1 MMNPQSTHLEE
12 LVRRD
17 VDTLRERVQ
26 RMGTLVIRALEEAMA
41 ALVQRDRARA
51 YGVVLRDHEIDALED
66 HVDRL
71 CQEFLVRHIPVAA
84 QLRFVLSVIKIN
96 AELERI
102 GDYAE
107 SIARRAVDLAVQPPH
122 PAYPRL
128 VEMARLALRMLG
140 QAVDSFLREDVTLAR
155 ATMDLDRD
163 VNAVERQIHA
173 DLEYPV
179 ENAPPSFPLLNVAD
193 RIERVADRACN
204 ICEDVVYLCTGE
216 VVRHLPREDR
226 RVLFLSRH
234 NGYRTQV
241 AEAIGRD
248 LAPPTLQFSSAGL
261 DPTELDE
268 RAVGVA
274 ARHGLSLSRQRAKS
288 VAEVGRL
295 EDFHVVITFG
305 REAEEVCAKLP
316 YKIIYLDWDVPA
328 PQPQAPDEWYERTYE
343 DVRAKVTDLVQALGS
358 AFEPQEGTK

>member
-1 MMNPQSTHLEE
+1 MDHATHLEE
-12 LVRRD
+12 LVTRD
-17 VDTLRERVQ
+17 VEALRARVE
-26 RMGTLVIRALEEAMA
+26 RMGRLVVRALEEALA
-41 ALVQRDRARA
+41 ALVERDRARA

-66 HVDRL
+66 HIDRL

-107 SIARRAVDLAVQPPH
+107 SIARRAVDLAVLPPH
-122 PAYPRL
+122 PVYPRL
-128 VEMARLALRMLG
+128 VEMTRLALQMLR
-140 QAVDSFLREDVTLAR
+140 QAVVAFLREDVAMAR
-155 ATMDLDRD
+155 ATLDLDRD

-173 DLEYPV
+173 EVGLPV
-179 ENAPPSFPLLNVAD
+179 TTAVPPSFPLLNVAD

-234 NGYRTQV
+234 NGYRSQV
-241 AEAIGRD
+241 AEAVGRS
-248 LAPPTLQFSSAGL
+248 LAPPYLQFSSAGL
-261 DPTELDE
+261 EPAPLEA
-268 RAVGVA
+268 RALAVA
-274 ARHGLSLSRQRAKS
+274 ERHGLQLSRHRPKS

-295 EDFHVVITFG
+295 EDYHVVITFG
-305 REAEEVCAKLP
+305 HEAEEVCGKLP
-316 YKIIYLDWDVPA
+316 YKIIQLDWEVPA
-328 PQPQAPDEWYERTYE
+328 PQPQPPEEWYERTFE
-343 DVRAKVTDLVQALGS
+343 DVRAKVTDLVHALSS
-358 AFEPQEGTK
+358 AFANQEDEKP